1 MEPFNVLDG
10 LAVPFDLSN
19 VDTDQ
24 ILPARFM
31 RRPRSEGYQN
41 YLFHDLR
48 FRNDGSELPE
58 FVLNR
63 PQYQGARIIVA
74 GRNFGGGSSR
84 EQAPWA
90 LLDYGIRCVIASDFG
105 EIFYLN
111 ALKCGVLP
119 VQLSE
124 AVCSD
129 LRSMLHARP
138 GTHLRVDLSS
148 QVVSAPNGLSH
159 AFEID
164 SFRKR
169 CLIEG
174 IDAID
179 LTQSYKVEI
188 DAFEQAYRR
197 EFPWLFSTPNNN
209 V

>member
-48 FRNDGSELPE
+48 FQNDGSQRPE

-63 PQYQGARIIVA
+63 PQYRGARVIVA

-124 AVCSD
+124 SVCAD
-129 LRSMLHARP
+129 LRSMLRDRP
-138 GTHLRVDLSS
+138 GTRLRVDLGN
-148 QVVSAPNGLSH
+148 QVVISPDGSSH
-159 AFEID
+159 VFAID

-169 CLIEG
+169 CLMEG

-179 LTQSYKVEI
+179 LTQSYEVEI

-197 EFPWLFSTPNNN
+197 EFPWLFSSLDNH